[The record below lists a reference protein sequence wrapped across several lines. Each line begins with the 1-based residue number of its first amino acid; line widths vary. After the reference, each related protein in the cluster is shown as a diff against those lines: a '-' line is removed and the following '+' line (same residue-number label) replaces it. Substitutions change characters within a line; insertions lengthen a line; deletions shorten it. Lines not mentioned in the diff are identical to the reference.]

1 MESNI
6 HGKDGQWENQ
16 VRTSTLCS
24 GLGARG
30 SGLVGGGLRPLE
42 KVQPLKPAC
51 LGEGQGELCRGEG
64 RMPAFRSSRGR
75 NTPQS
80 KPRRRNQ
87 RGRRRKWVT
96 GRAFQRSFNGC
107 VHSFIESDFIWCLL
121 SAGLWG
127 IRDECEVSGGGSC
140 VNYKLLVSP
149 HEQDSIMETH
159 GGGVMLW
166 ECR

>member
-1 MESNI
+1 MNCAEERAECQRLEAA
-6 HGKDGQWENQ
+6 GEGTPLKANQ
-16 VRTSTLCS
+16 
-24 GLGARG
+24 
-30 SGLVGGGLRPLE
+30 GGGI
-42 KVQPLKPAC
+42 
-51 LGEGQGELCRGEG
+51 RGG
-64 RMPAFRSSRGR
+64 G
-75 NTPQS
+75 
-80 KPRRRNQ
+80 
-87 RGRRRKWVT
+87 GRKWVT